1 MTVDQALLL
10 AASLVDAARR
20 AIQNGQD
27 TIDVLTDL
35 QATDDA
41 AREELEAAIAEIE
54 ATLSNARS

>member
-10 AASLVDAARR
+10 AASLVDASRR

-35 QATDDA
+35 QAADDA
-41 AREELEAAIAEIE
+41 AREELEAAMEEVE
-54 ATLSNARS
+54 AMLGGRG